1 MLKPTITPHQLN
13 IFVEPVSDIYRAL
26 ELNLFELMVKRLKT
40 SADYSS
46 DNVLQWQVER
56 LNELRMLNRE
66 TIQTLSQ
73 ATGVAEKEI
82 IALVNDIGYRSINSV
97 DNVLQGNMN
106 MLAIPT
112 DLDMRLESF
121 INQTFR
127 ELDNY
132 VNQTLITTNFG
143 RGTVEQTYR
152 KIVEETTAKVLAGQM
167 TIKDAVSE
175 TVLKWSKAGIESSF
189 VDKGGNIW
197 KTPHYAE
204 TVVRNTVNR
213 TYNDVRLSRMD
224 EYDVEFALMSSLPDA
239 RPACSHIQGRVVS
252 MQPVSSDPQYP
263 SIYDY
268 GYGEPD
274 GTRGI
279 GCRHILYPYIPGV
292 NFNNE
297 EQYNEET
304 VSENYK
310 RLQTQRRLEREIRD
324 AKGQEHLSKLLGDDK
339 QVEKYRQQVK
349 HRQAKMRKY
358 TAEHNL
364 PRRYERE
371 RLMIK

>member
-1 MLKPTITPHQLN
+1 MLKPTITPHQLST
-13 IFVEPVSDIYRAL
+13 FVEPVTDIYRML
-26 ELNLFELMVKRLKT
+26 ELNLFELIAKRLKT
-40 SADYSS
+40 STDYSS

-56 LNELRMLNRE
+56 LNELRILNRE
-66 TIQTLSQ
+66 TIQALSK

-82 IALVNDIGYRSINSV
+82 IALVNDVGYRSINSV
-97 DNVLQGNMN
+97 DNVLQGNMH

-112 DLDMRLESF
+112 DLDVRLESF

-127 ELDNY
+127 EFNNY
-132 VNQTLITTNFG
+132 VNQSLITTNFG
-143 RGTVEQTYR
+143 QGTVSQTYR

-175 TVLKWSKAGIESSF
+175 TVLKWSKGGMETSF
-189 VDKGGNIW
+189 IDKGGNVW
-197 KTPHYAE
+197 KLPHYAE
-204 TVVRNTVNR
+204 TVIRNTVNR
-213 TYNDVRLSRMD
+213 TYNDVRMSRMG

-239 RPACSHIQGRVVS
+239 RPACSHIQGSVVS
-252 MQPVSSDPQYP
+252 MHPVSSDPQYP

-279 GCRHILYPYIPGV
+279 NCRHILYPHIPGV

-304 VSENYK
+304 VAENYK

-324 AKGQEHLSKLLGDDK
+324 AKQQEYIAKVLADDK
-339 QVEKYRQQVK
+339 QIDKYRQQIK
-349 HRQAKMRKY
+349 RRQAKMREY
-358 TAEHNL
+358 VAEHDL
-364 PRRYERE
+364 PRRYDRE